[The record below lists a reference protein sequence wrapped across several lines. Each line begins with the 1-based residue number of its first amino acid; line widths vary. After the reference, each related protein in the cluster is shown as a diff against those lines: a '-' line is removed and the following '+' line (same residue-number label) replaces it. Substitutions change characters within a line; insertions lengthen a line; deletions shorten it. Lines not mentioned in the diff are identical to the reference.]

1 MSFNNKITDVD
12 IISLSDKD
20 YISFL
25 SRKNKIQE
33 EIKDCVID
41 RFINKIYQQH
51 KEIQQ
56 LKKKL
61 EETIKNSLLIIKR
74 CLLKKKL
81 FPVNQIKLS
90 YSKNSNFNKYDQNC
104 TAKSQTF
111 SSLIKNIRSVEREKH
126 YQRNPKI
133 NINSFAIFNKI
144 SLKKFLG
151 PKLPQ
156 NEKNN
161 KVNKLYNYTESFDVS
176 RTCKNNSRNI
186 LSKDSTFLYER
197 NCETFFIENKNKI
210 EPINSYTAKRKK
222 NQFSMKQKE
231 ENMKKKQTLNLK
243 NGIFQQK
250 SFFDKN
256 VNLGIN
262 DKNKAKN
269 RIKLLSKNINA
280 SNKNNRNKS
289 RNLNS
294 FNKFNLSNIIIN
306 NNNNQNMN
314 NHLLDYCKTE
324 RTIKN
329 EERMNDIVLFKKN
342 IFSCSQN
349 NNNINI
355 NYVNNINQNSLPKNK
370 KNGKQLNKIIL
381 KMKDINKNIYPI
393 DLQYINQKT
402 EKFRKKM
409 IMNDINKNNSINYI
423 SITDRFLDNKNNDEN
438 IIIKDKKEIEKKNK
452 QKYRKQKKENSIK
465 INEYNFNNYKNEN
478 SFSSIYN
485 PTFTSFLNRKNEDNY
500 EEI

>member
-1 MSFNNKITDVD
+1 M
-12 IISLSDKD
+12 
-20 YISFL
+20 
-25 SRKNKIQE
+25 R
-33 EIKDCVID
+33 
-41 RFINKIYQQH
+41 
-51 KEIQQ
+51 
-56 LKKKL
+56 
-61 EETIKNSLLIIKR
+61 
-74 CLLKKKL
+74 
-81 FPVNQIKLS
+81 
-90 YSKNSNFNKYDQNC
+90 
-104 TAKSQTF
+104 
-111 SSLIKNIRSVEREKH
+111 
-126 YQRNPKI
+126 
-133 NINSFAIFNKI
+133 
-144 SLKKFLG
+144 
-151 PKLPQ
+151 
-156 NEKNN
+156 
-161 KVNKLYNYTESFDVS
+161 
-176 RTCKNNSRNI
+176 
-186 LSKDSTFLYER
+186 
-197 NCETFFIENKNKI
+197 
-210 EPINSYTAKRKK
+210 
-222 NQFSMKQKE
+222 
-231 ENMKKKQTLNLK
+231 KKQTLKLK

-250 SFFDKN
+250 SFFEKN

-269 RIKLLSKNINA
+269 RIKLFSKNINV

-370 KNGKQLNKIIL
+370 KNEKQLNKIIL

-393 DLQYINQKT
+393 DLQYMNQKT
-402 EKFRKKM
+402 AKIKKKM

-438 IIIKDKKEIEKKNK
+438 KIIKNKNEIEKKNK
-452 QKYRKQKKENSIK
+452 QKYRKQKKENSIN